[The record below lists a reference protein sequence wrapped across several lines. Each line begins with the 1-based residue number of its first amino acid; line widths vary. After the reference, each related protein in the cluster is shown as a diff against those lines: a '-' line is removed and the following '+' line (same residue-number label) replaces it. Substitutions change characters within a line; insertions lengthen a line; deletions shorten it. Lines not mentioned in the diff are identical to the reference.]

1 MKNSHLKEDFIYEED
16 HNQYRRRLCSFNKK
30 ILKPVTKKKLGSYCK
45 KNSFPMKD
53 DLKEEE
59 ENVSNSDNEEITKSE
74 YLESKSDIY
83 YLNHE
88 EEKKRIENNNFKQY
102 YIPRPI
108 PLSCTNSHK
117 ENFIFDDKL
126 QQTLQIDYIGFSDQL
141 MPMISPINSSNLLYP
156 QSTKNHFHFDM
167 TGNEQLQ
174 KLNFNKIKKQKINFN
189 MNTVPE
195 NSVNTYQHYITSS
208 NEINLQN
215 KILINE
221 SNLVSIES
229 LSTPNFKISK
239 NEFHQDEKEFFVNSR
254 TFKNEKN
261 NNRSNR
267 PSIDLDLIN
276 DDEVGRMF
284 SESVVNSVKTL
295 NNANMQINFNDD
307 DRFNKDYLKD
317 ILNENMDNRD
327 KENVCDDMIYIQS
340 QPGNLMM
347 NYTPNSSLA
356 RPNLSPSNIKAF
368 FNISP
373 KSAFM
378 KIN

>member
-1 MKNSHLKEDFIYEED
+1 M
-16 HNQYRRRLCSFNKK
+16 
-30 ILKPVTKKKLGSYCK
+30 LKPVTKKKLG
-45 KNSFPMKD
+45 NSLKRNSCPVKD
-53 DLKEEE
+53 EIKEENISDSDCE
-59 ENVSNSDNEEITKSE
+59 EISKSGYIESRSDN
-74 YLESKSDIY
+74 Y

-88 EEKKRIENNNFKQY
+88 EEKKRIENNYFKQY

-141 MPMISPINSSNLLYP
+141 MPMISPINTNNLLYP
-156 QSTKNHFHFDM
+156 QSTKNHFNFDM
-167 TGNEQLQ
+167 TGNDNQLQ
-174 KLNFNKIKKQKINFN
+174 KLNFNKLKKQKINFN
-189 MNTVPE
+189 MNTVSE
-195 NSVNTYQHYITSS
+195 SSLNTHLHFIPSS

-215 KILINE
+215 KILIND
-221 SNLVSIES
+221 SNLISMES

-239 NEFHQDEKEFFVNSR
+239 NEFSEDEKEFFLNNGA
-254 TFKNEKN
+254 FKNEKKK
-261 NNRSNR
+261 NRSSR
-267 PSIDLDLIN
+267 PSLDLDLIN

-295 NNANMQINFNDD
+295 NNADVQINFNDD
-307 DRFNKDYLKD
+307 DRYNKDYLKD
-317 ILNENMDNRD
+317 VLNENMENRD
-327 KENVCDDMIYIQS
+327 KENGDEMIYTKS
-340 QPGNLMM
+340 NPANLMM
-347 NYTPNSSLA
+347 NYNPSSTIP
-356 RPNLSPSNIKAF
+356 RPNFSPHNIKAF